1 MSSSRIPTILLPLV
15 RGRPIISV
23 SKISQSS
30 RTFAARSIATTA
42 GTAQLQPSF
51 LRRTASFTG
60 RAVLF
65 TVLGFVMSV
74 APAYQTVSGLMT
86 PITDEDTLSMFVP
99 ATPEEQAVEDFI
111 NNHPLAKQLREHPN
125 FTESRPPLKIPPSYR
140 SHNLT
145 GGTLLGPGCVI
156 VPPFA
161 WNEAGGKSYVQICH
175 LGENLCGYPG
185 IIHGG
190 FLATMLDEGLAR
202 TCFAALPNKVGMT
215 ANLNINYRAP
225 AAANQYVVLRGT
237 TTKVEGRKAWV
248 EGRIETLVGEG
259 ETPVVLAD
267 ATALFISPKQGAAM
281 AVFYASS

>member
-1 MSSSRIPTILLPLV
+1 
-15 RGRPIISV
+15 
-23 SKISQSS
+23 
-30 RTFAARSIATTA
+30 
-42 GTAQLQPSF
+42 
-51 LRRTASFTG
+51 
-60 RAVLF
+60 
-65 TVLGFVMSV
+65 MSV

-99 ATPEEQAVEDFI
+99 ETPEEQAVEDFI
-111 NNHPLAKQLREHPN
+111 NNHPLAKQLRENPN

-267 ATALFISPKQGAAM
+267 ATALFISPKQGA
-281 AVFYASS
+281 VSLPILHVGYLHIH